1 MGQASAC
8 VDEGTIGFA
17 SVEAKREFH
26 RLRSRITFRSVKW
39 TAHDEEQQ
47 RAQAILDK
55 YAIRKKLKEDK
66 PEAEGRM
73 SASAASQHLKRMNQ
87 KLHQEYDGDDLF
99 TWQYAVYV
107 KSVFIVHVG
116 GTRYV
121 TSRTDN
127 IMKIHARITL
137 KVEFIRGYIFIFLL
151 YV

>member
-1 MGQASAC
+1 
-8 VDEGTIGFA
+8 
-17 SVEAKREFH
+17 
-26 RLRSRITFRSVKW
+26 
-39 TAHDEEQQ
+39 
-47 RAQAILDK
+47 
-55 YAIRKKLKEDK
+55 
-66 PEAEGRM
+66 M

-99 TWQYAVYV
+99 TWQYAMYV
-107 KSVFIVHVG
+107 KSIFIVHVG